1 MKKNTFTVITLAGLI
16 IAVVAILIT
25 WPANRPDI
33 VTGTLLTQPKSLPA
47 FDFVNH
53 HGESFTQIDFLGQW
67 SLMFTG
73 FTTCPDICPA
83 TMPILNELDEKLRTN
98 GTRLK
103 MILLSVDPERDTP
116 EVLASYVEFF
126 NRSMIGVTGD
136 LSAIEKFCD
145 EIGMSFIHIP
155 ATEGRYTV
163 EHTGALVLVDP
174 RGRITAYFKPPFD
187 TGRLAKDL
195 QSVAGR
201 GKLSMLNSAMISP

>member
-1 MKKNTFTVITLAGLI
+1 MIKTAVTVTTLAGLI
-16 IAVVAILIT
+16 LAAVTILIY

-47 FDFVNH
+47 FNFVNH
-53 HGESFTQIDFLGQW
+53 HGESFTQRDLVGQW

-83 TMPILNELDEKLRTN
+83 TMPILNELDEKLRAN
-98 GTRLK
+98 GTGLK
-103 MILLSVDPERDTP
+103 LILLSIDPERDTP
-116 EVLASYVEFF
+116 DVLASYVEFF

-136 LSAIEKFCD
+136 LPAIERFCD

-155 ATEGRYTV
+155 GTAGRYTV
-163 EHTGALVLVDP
+163 DHTGALVLIDP
-174 RGRITAYFKPPFD
+174 RARIAGYFKPPFD

-195 QSVAGR
+195 QSITGR
-201 GKLSMLNSAMISP
+201 RRG